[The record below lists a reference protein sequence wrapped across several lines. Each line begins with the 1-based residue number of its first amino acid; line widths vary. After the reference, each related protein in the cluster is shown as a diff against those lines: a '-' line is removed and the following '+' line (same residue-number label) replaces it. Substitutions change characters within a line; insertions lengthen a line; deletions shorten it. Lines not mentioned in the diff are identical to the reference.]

1 MGSHHDTQQ
10 IYAEVDHWA
19 ERGAK
24 GFKAKGITADEL
36 RALSPFS
43 VHRELQS
50 LSRSGIPNAV
60 VLRIAT
66 INSAR
71 AIERGEPIN
80 DRRLDH
86 QIARD

>member
-1 MGSHHDTQQ
+1 MRDLRVRIENG
-10 IYAEVDHWA
+10 AEP
-19 ERGAK
+19 K

-71 AIERGEPIN
+71 AMGLGDRLGSIEAGKWADLVVANRP
-80 DRRLDH
+80 
-86 QIARD
+86 